1 MYKVNMNLDFIL
13 KTKLDEKNILL
24 LRHYL
29 AILPVVIIIVVFS
42 FLYLSEFKISYSSDN
57 NNQTE
62 SAKLIGVNMK
72 GMYTS
77 LNYERFP
84 NITITSD
91 YYDESFKLIKKIGM
105 NHVRYV
111 LYWEAYENNP
121 ELFLQELENVAKLA
135 DKWGLKMIYDNHQFH
150 TSSWLDDKRGTGFP
164 SFLFDKHLYS
174 INSGVATSSSNSTT
188 GLWWTNW
195 WNRNVTDEVNNNED
209 GWIVQ
214 SNFLKTLVKI
224 LDNHNS
230 TKGYEILNEP
240 QIFSKDQWSKIGK
253 YYEYMITDL
262 RKQTN
267 KTIVLDMTIPVNFH
281 DPMINLTSEN
291 MAKIIPKDRNS
302 IFKISL
308 YGIPYDDNYQDK
320 KLELLLNVSKIAK
333 IPLYVGEWNHVN
345 REKKLTAEN
354 TDDISK
360 INSTNS
366 DLTQN
371 DSDVLVNK
379 FASLKVYGWAFWNWN
394 YVNTPPQNFNLINV
408 AKNGDILPTKY
419 FYILKN
425 SIDELRM
432 NMTSKT

>member
-1 MYKVNMNLDFIL
+1 MNLDLIF
-13 KTKLDEKNILL
+13 KTKLDGKNVLL
-24 LRHYL
+24 LRSYL
-29 AILPVVIIIVVFS
+29 TLLTTIVVIIVIFS
-42 FLYLSEFKISYSSDN
+42 FLSLSEFKISYSDN
-57 NNQTE
+57 TNLTE
-62 SAKLIGVNMK
+62 SEKFIGVNMK

-77 LNYERFP
+77 LNYQRFP

-91 YYDESFKLIKKIGM
+91 YYDESFKLIKNIGM

-121 ELFLQELENVAKLA
+121 ALFLQELENVANLA

-150 TSSWLDDKRGTGFP
+150 TSSWLDNKRGTGFP
-164 SFLFDKHLYS
+164 SFLFDKHLYP
-174 INSGVATSSSNSTT
+174 INSGVTTSSNSPTT
-188 GLWWTNW
+188 TVLWWKNW
-195 WNRNVTDEVNNNED
+195 WNRNVTEEVNSNMD

-214 SNFLKTLVKI
+214 AHFLKTLVKI

-240 QIFSKDQWSKIGK
+240 EVFSKDQWSKIGK
-253 YYEYMITDL
+253 YYEYMINDL
-262 RKQTN
+262 RTETN

-281 DPMINLTSEN
+281 DTRINVTSEN

-308 YGIPYDDNYQDK
+308 YGIPLDDNYQER
-320 KLELLLNVSKIAK
+320 KLELLVNVSKIAK
-333 IPLYVGEWNHVN
+333 IPLYVGEWNHVK
-345 REKKLTAEN
+345 REKKLTVEN
-354 TDDISK
+354 TDDVSK

-371 DSDVLVNK
+371 DSDTLVNK

-408 AKNGDILPTKY
+408 TKNGDILPTKY
-419 FYILKN
+419 FNILKN
-425 SIDELRM
+425 SLEELNM
-432 NMTSKT
+432 NMTSKIVSK

>member
-1 MYKVNMNLDFIL
+1 MNLDLIF
-13 KTKLDEKNILL
+13 KTKLDGKNVLL
-24 LRHYL
+24 LRSYL
-29 AILPVVIIIVVFS
+29 TLLTTIVVIIVIFS
-42 FLYLSEFKISYSSDN
+42 FLSLSEFKISYSDN
-57 NNQTE
+57 NNLTE
-62 SAKLIGVNMK
+62 SEKFIGVNMK

-91 YYDESFKLIKKIGM
+91 YYDESFKLIKNIGM

-121 ELFLQELENVAKLA
+121 ALFLQELENVANLA

-150 TSSWLDDKRGTGFP
+150 TSSWLDNKRGTGFP
-164 SFLFDKHLYS
+164 SFLFDKHLYP
-174 INSGVATSSSNSTT
+174 INSGVTTSSNSPTT
-188 GLWWTNW
+188 TVLWWKNW
-195 WNRNVTDEVNNNED
+195 WNRNVTEEVNSNMD

-214 SNFLKTLVKI
+214 AHFLKTLVKI

-240 QIFSKDQWSKIGK
+240 EVFSKDQWSKIGK
-253 YYEYMITDL
+253 YYEYMINDL
-262 RKQTN
+262 RTETN

-281 DPMINLTSEN
+281 DTRINVTSEN

-308 YGIPYDDNYQDK
+308 YGIPLDDNYQER
-320 KLELLLNVSKIAK
+320 KLELLVNVSKIAK
-333 IPLYVGEWNHVN
+333 IPLYVGEWNHVK
-345 REKKLTAEN
+345 REKKLTVEN
-354 TDDISK
+354 TDDVSK

-371 DSDVLVNK
+371 DSDTLVNK

-408 AKNGDILPTKY
+408 TKNGDILPTKY
-419 FYILKN
+419 FNILKN
-425 SIDELRM
+425 SLEELNM
-432 NMTSKT
+432 NMTSKIVSK

>member
-1 MYKVNMNLDFIL
+1 MNLDLIF
-13 KTKLDEKNILL
+13 KTKLDGKNVLL
-24 LRHYL
+24 LRRYL
-29 AILPVVIIIVVFS
+29 AILPIVIIIIVLFS
-42 FLYLSEFKISYSSDN
+42 FLSLSEFKISYSDN
-57 NNQTE
+57 NNLTE
-62 SAKLIGVNMK
+62 SEKFIGVNMK

-91 YYDESFKLIKKIGM
+91 YYDKSFKLIKNIGM

-121 ELFLQELENVAKLA
+121 ALFLQELENVANLA

-150 TSSWLDDKRGTGFP
+150 TSSWLDNKRGTGFP
-164 SFLFDKHLYS
+164 SFLFDKHLYP
-174 INSGVATSSSNSTT
+174 INSGVTTSSNSTIT
-188 GLWWTNW
+188 GLWWTKW
-195 WNRNVTDEVNNNED
+195 WNRNVTDEVNSNMD

-214 SNFLKTLVKI
+214 AHFLKTLVKI

-240 QIFSKDQWSKIGK
+240 QVFSKDQWSKIGK
-253 YYEYMITDL
+253 YYEYMIKNL
-262 RKQTN
+262 RTQTN
-267 KTIVLDMTIPVNFH
+267 KTIVLDMTIPVNFR
-281 DPMINLTSEN
+281 DTRINVTSEN

-308 YGIPYDDNYQDK
+308 YGIPLDDNYQER

-345 REKKLTAEN
+345 REKKLTVEN

-371 DSDVLVNK
+371 DSDTLVNK

-394 YVNTPPQNFNLINV
+394 YVNTPPQNFNLITV
-408 AKNGDILPTKY
+408 TKNGDILPTKY
-419 FYILKN
+419 FYILKK
-425 SIDELRM
+425 SIDELHI
-432 NMTSKT
+432 NMTSKIVSK

>member
-1 MYKVNMNLDFIL
+1 MNLDLIF
-13 KTKLDEKNILL
+13 KTKLDGKNVLL
-24 LRHYL
+24 LRSYL
-29 AILPVVIIIVVFS
+29 TLLTTIVIIIVIFS
-42 FLYLSEFKISYSSDN
+42 FLSLSEFKISYSDN
-57 NNQTE
+57 NNLTE
-62 SAKLIGVNMK
+62 SEILIGVNMK

-91 YYDESFKLIKKIGM
+91 YYDESFKLIKNMGM

-121 ELFLQELENVAKLA
+121 ALFLQELENVATLA
-135 DKWGLKMIYDNHQFH
+135 DKWGLKIIYDNHQFH
-150 TSSWLDDKRGTGFP
+150 TSSWLDNKRGTGFP
-164 SFLFDKHLYS
+164 SFLFDKHLYP
-174 INSGVATSSSNSTT
+174 INSGVTTSSNSTT
-188 GLWWTNW
+188 TVLWWKNW
-195 WNRNVTDEVNNNED
+195 WNRNVTEEVNSNMD
-209 GWIVQ
+209 GWILHAH
-214 SNFLKTLVKI
+214 FLKTLVNI

-240 QIFSKDQWSKIGK
+240 QVFSKDQWSKIGK
-253 YYEYMITDL
+253 YYEYMINDL
-262 RKQTN
+262 RTQTN

-281 DPMINLTSEN
+281 DTRINVTSEN

-308 YGIPYDDNYQDK
+308 YGIPLDDNYQER
-320 KLELLLNVSKIAK
+320 KLELLVNVSKIAK
-333 IPLYVGEWNHVN
+333 IPLYVGEWNHVK
-345 REKKLTAEN
+345 REKKLTVEN
-354 TDDISK
+354 TDDVSK

-371 DSDVLVNK
+371 DSDTLVNK

-408 AKNGDILPTKY
+408 TKNGDILPTKY
-419 FYILKN
+419 FNILKN
-425 SIDELRM
+425 SLEELHM
-432 NMTSKT
+432 NMTSKIVSK